1 MKGALWLTV
10 HLRVVP
16 LVRAISATSSVILTE
31 WSHPCEV
38 IVKAKPENTE
48 RGEVRISTRT
58 ITVGGHYYAAPALVG
73 LQAGTW
79 YTYRLSV
86 PSGDQETGDLRG
98 APLQCLR
105 TLDAPSLSPAT
116 LHPFRLAYASCRNLG
131 NP

>member
-1 MKGALWLTV
+1 MRSIPARQQIIAMKGLFWLMAQ
-10 HLRVVP
+10 LRVGP
-16 LVRAISATSSVILTE
+16 LVRAISATSAVIWTE

-48 RGEVRISTRT
+48 SGEVRISTRT

-86 PSGDQETGDLRG
+86 PSGD
-98 APLQCLR
+98 
-105 TLDAPSLSPAT
+105 
-116 LHPFRLAYASCRNLG
+116 
-131 NP
+131 